1 MPTRLKMM
9 PSNKSSK
16 MLKNSSTKKMV
27 GVHRVS
33 SNGPK
38 PANILR
44 TGKGTLHSLKLAGSP
59 VAKIETFKAP
69 ETQKYATTKNIKF
82 KIQPNNTNFI

>member
-1 MPTRLKMM
+1 MM

-16 MLKNSSTKKMV
+16 LLKNSSTKKII

-38 PANILR
+38 PANQIPPSFR
-44 TGKGTLHSLKLAGSP
+44 NAKALHNLKLAGSP
-59 VAKIETFKAP
+59 VLKNINKVP

-82 KIQPNNTNFI
+82 KMSNNLNI